1 MDKTLVMRFVDSE
14 LKKFSYSISE
24 VREDLTSEEIETL
37 MDVILANQEAF
48 ELKNPLV
55 SKDSANVVGKTV
67 TEVYKA

>member
-55 SKDSANVVGKTV
+55 SKDSANIVGKTV